1 MMVVTIGR
9 YRLFMS
15 IYQSVDEEWRA
26 FLTGEHPDLR
36 RGRRL
41 FRLIPSHP
49 RCKWCSAPFGSPGK
63 LISRFMGKRPEPK
76 NPNFCT
82 ACFSTLKIGGAEIE
96 LSFLFADV
104 RGSTALAERIGPAKF
119 RETLNRFYVA
129 ATDVLLEADA
139 LVDKF
144 VGDEVIGLF
153 IPALTGSDHA
163 ARAVVAAEALL
174 KRTGHEDPE
183 GPWLPVGAGVH
194 TGVAFVG
201 AVGDSRGVRDFTALG
216 DPVNT
221 AARLA
226 SAAREGEVL
235 VTDVA
240 AQKAGLDLSAREH
253 RDLTLKGKSEPVPVR
268 VITVSPAV

>member
-1 MMVVTIGR
+1 MAT
-9 YRLFMS
+9 
-15 IYQSVDEEWRA
+15 YQNIEDEWRA
-26 FLTGEHPDLR
+26 LLTGEHLGLR

-63 LISRFMGKRPEPK
+63 LLSRFMGKRPEPK

-82 ACFSTLKIGGAEIE
+82 ACFSTLEVGGAEIE
-96 LSFLFADV
+96 LSLLFADV

-153 IPALTGSDHA
+153 IPAFTGEDHA
-163 ARAVVAAEALL
+163 RRAITAAEALL
-174 KRTGHEDPE
+174 KRTGHENPD

-201 AVGDSRGVRDFTALG
+201 AIGDSRGVRDFTALG

-221 AARLA
+221 TARLA
-226 SAAREGEVL
+226 SVARQGEVL
-235 VTDVA
+235 VTETA
-240 AQKAGLDLSAREH
+240 AQKAGLDLSSRER
-253 RDLTLKGKSEPVPVR
+253 RDLALKGKSEPVAVR
-268 VITVSPAV
+268 VITVSPS